1 VSASGAPEKVQGFG
15 EPETPEPGVD
25 VSATQQAAV
34 FPAVRLELDAVYRA
48 YADTVARWVH
58 RLGGP
63 GVDLEDCVHDV
74 FLVVQ
79 SRLSRF
85 RGEAKI
91 TTWLYRIT
99 HNVTRNQRRKLRFRR
114 WLRGTPHEAAGDQP
128 EPGPSAAE
136 ALESA
141 QRRKALYAVLDRMSD
156 KYRTAFILFEL
167 EQLSGAEVARLMGA
181 RPETVWVWLHRARAE
196 FRKRAEEMRGTLT

>member
-1 VSASGAPEKVQGFG
+1 VSASGAPEQLQGFA
-15 EPETPEPGVD
+15 EAETPESGVD
-25 VSATQQAAV
+25 VSATQESAV
-34 FPAVRLELDAVYRA
+34 LPAVRLELDAVYRA

-63 GVDLEDCVHDV
+63 GIDLEDCVHDV

-79 SRLSRF
+79 SRLARF
-85 RGEAKI
+85 RGDAKI

-114 WLRGTPHEAAGDQP
+114 WLKGTPREAAGDQP
-128 EPGPSAAE
+128 DSGPSATETLE
-136 ALESA
+136 AA
-141 QRRKALYAVLDRMSD
+141 QRRNALYAVLDRMSE

-167 EQLSGAEVARLMGA
+167 EQMSGAGVARLMGA

-196 FRKRAEEMRGTLT
+196 FRKRADEMRGILS

>member
-1 VSASGAPEKVQGFG
+1 
-15 EPETPEPGVD
+15 VD
-25 VSATQQAAV
+25 VSATHQAAV
-34 FPAVRLELDAVYRA
+34 LPAVRLELDDVYRA

-63 GVDLEDCVHDV
+63 GIDLEDCVHEV

-79 SRLSRF
+79 SRLARF
-85 RGEAKI
+85 RGDAKI

-99 HNVTRNQRRKLRFRR
+99 HNVARNQRRKLRFRR
-114 WLRGTPHEAAGDQP
+114 WLSGTPDEAAGDQP

-136 ALESA
+136 ELETA
-141 QRRKALYAVLDRMSD
+141 QRRQALYAVLDRMSD

-167 EQLSGAEVARLMGA
+167 EQLSGAEVAHLMGA
-181 RPETVWVWLHRARAE
+181 RPETVWVWLHRARAQ
-196 FRKRAEEMRGTLT
+196 FRKRAEEMRGTWT

>member
-1 VSASGAPEKVQGFG
+1 VSASGAPEKLQGFG
-15 EPETPEPGVD
+15 EPETREPDVD
-25 VSATQQAAV
+25 VSATQRTAV
-34 FPAVRLELDAVYRA
+34 FPAVQLELDAVYRA

-63 GVDLEDCVHDV
+63 GIDLEDCVHEV

-79 SRLSRF
+79 SRLARF

-91 TTWLYRIT
+91 STWLYRIT

-114 WLRGTPHEAAGDQP
+114 WLSGTPHDVAGDQP
-128 EPGPSAAE
+128 EPGPSAPE
-136 ALESA
+136 VLESA
-141 QRRKALYAVLDRMSD
+141 QRRKALYAVLDRMSE

-167 EQLSGAEVARLMGA
+167 EQLSGAEVAHLMGA
-181 RPETVWVWLHRARAE
+181 RSETVWVWLHRARAD
-196 FRKRAEEMRGTLT
+196 FRKRAEEMRGTWT